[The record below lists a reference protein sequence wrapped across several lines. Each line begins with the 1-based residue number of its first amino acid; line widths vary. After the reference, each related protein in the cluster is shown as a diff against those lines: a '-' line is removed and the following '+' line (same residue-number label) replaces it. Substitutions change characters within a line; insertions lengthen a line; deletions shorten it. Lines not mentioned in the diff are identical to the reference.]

1 MKTLITRSKTAVIFV
16 AVMLGGI
23 WWNQWSFTVLMLTIL
38 SFSIWE
44 YYKVM
49 EAVIEKNRVSS
60 FYKYLALIFGIGL
73 FAASSFPLMHIVG
86 GGDDFSTGL
95 TFISVYVAMPF
106 IPAFIFL
113 LMELFADS
121 KTPFQNTGINI
132 LGFFYIA
139 VPVSLTNFLS
149 FYYSDNYNPW
159 LIIGI
164 ILLIWCNDAFAYLV
178 GSVIGK
184 HKMVPRL
191 SPGKTWEGTIGGIFC
206 NFIAAYLISILF
218 PVELELKHWLVIAAI
233 TGIFATT
240 GDLVESMMKRSLN
253 IKDTGT
259 IFPGHGGMLDRF
271 DAFFFAIPFVAA
283 YLFLIK

>member
-1 MKTLITRSKTAVIFV
+1 MKTLITRSKTALIFV

-23 WWNQWSFTVLMLTIL
+23 WWNQWSFSVLMLAIL
-38 SFSIWE
+38 IFSVWE

-49 EAVIEKNRVSS
+49 EAVIEKNNVFV
-60 FYKYLALIFGIGL
+60 FYKYAALVFGIAL
-73 FAASSFPLMHIVG
+73 FAASSFPLMDIVDTD
-86 GGDDFSTGL
+86 DDFFIGL
-95 TFISVYVAMPF
+95 KFISIYLTIPF
-106 IPAFIFL
+106 IPAFAFML
-113 LMELFADS
+113 LELFADS

-139 VPVSLTNFLS
+139 VPVSLANFLAFYENS
-149 FYYSDNYNPW
+149 FNPW
-159 LIIGI
+159 LIIGV

-178 GSVIGK
+178 GSTIGK
-184 HKMVPRL
+184 HKMVSRL
-191 SPGKTWEGTIGGIFC
+191 SPGKTWEGTIGGILC

-218 PVELELKHWLVIAAI
+218 PVELGLKHWLVIAAI

-259 IFPGHGGMLDRF
+259 LFPGHGGMLDRF